1 MQTQT
6 SFADSDSSFEFEP
19 DRISLRSVLHRMST
33 IFHSYLGGGSGLS
46 RQGSRRET
54 PSPSASN
61 ASGNVSRQ
69 SSTRRTT
76 GGRPAGSSQQQ
87 RHSSNRNSVLLD
99 VLLPGSGSRRSS
111 IWSLGTMIVSAQ
123 VHNESASMSNAPAA
137 AAAVRRGSISSRLE
151 MSSIIGTAPAPAG
164 TSSPPDSS
172 SSGISRH
179 HSMSI
184 AALTP
189 PAGISS
195 SPPVPQ
201 RPRSDVIVKLTS
213 ASKDSDLNF

>member
-19 DRISLRSVLHRMST
+19 DRVSLRSVLHRMSS
-33 IFHSYLGGGSGLS
+33 IFHSYLGGGGAGGLS

-76 GGRPAGSSQQQ
+76 GTGGRSSVH

-99 VLLPGSGSRRSS
+99 VLLPGAGSGSRRSS

-123 VHNESASMSNAPAA
+123 IHNECPAGNAPSIG
-137 AAAVRRGSISSRLE
+137 RRGSTSSRIELPTAT
-151 MSSIIGTAPAPAG
+151 IG
-164 TSSPPDSS
+164 SPVDSS
-172 SSGISRH
+172 SISRH
-179 HSMSI
+179 HSAS
-184 AALTP
+184 AL
-189 PAGISS
+189 
-195 SPPVPQ
+195 SPPETADRSISNCGGLRSLSPP
-201 RPRSDVIVKLTS
+201 RPRSEVIVKLTS
-213 ASKDSDLNF
+213 ASKDRDLNF